1 MLRRLVVSLLLVVAH
16 RQIGAQT
23 GLAPEGALDFLLP
36 TGARALGMGQ
46 AVVAAG
52 AGSDVMGWNPA
63 LISRG
68 PREVALNVTQTFA
81 TQGGGSDAAGAIV
94 FAARDVGAFGL
105 TFRYVNTGQQDASP
119 GDDGSLPTGT
129 FMQTSMIFGATFAA
143 PFGNHFSV
151 GFTGKVLRIA
161 FPCTG
166 TCNTTTERPQTGAL
180 DLGVHYTFNKDSVF
194 TAGAV
199 VRNVGPKLQ
208 IQDAPQAD
216 ALPGRFEFGVAT
228 MPRFKDLSPDVR
240 LRAAL
245 DVVARL
251 SDNQDLGYR
260 LGGEVSYQN
269 RYQARAGY
277 VMNGPTG
284 SGFSFG
290 AGIATG
296 RLQIDLARF
305 LSESVAPGVAPPTF
319 LTLRYLF

>member
-1 MLRRLVVSLLLVVAH
+1 MLRRLALTLLLVIA
-16 RQIGAQT
+16 RREIGAQT
-23 GLAPEGALDFLLP
+23 GFAPEGALDFLLP

-52 AGSDVMGWNPA
+52 AGSDAMWWNPA
-63 LISRG
+63 LIARG

-81 TQGGGSDAAGAIV
+81 TQGGGSDAAGALV
-94 FAARDVGAFGL
+94 YSARGVGSIGL
-105 TFRYVNTGQQDASP
+105 MFRYVNTGQQEAS
-119 GDDGSLPTGT
+119 DNQLSSGT
-129 FMQTSMIFGATFAA
+129 FMQTSMMFGATFAA
-143 PFGNHFSV
+143 PFGEHFAA
-151 GFTGKVLRIA
+151 GFTAKVLRIGL
-161 FPCTG
+161 PCTG
-166 TCNTTTERPQTGAL
+166 SCNTTSAPPQTGAI
-180 DLGVHYTFNKDSVF
+180 DLGIHYSWNNDSLITV
-194 TAGAV
+194 GAV
-199 VRNVGPKLQ
+199 IRNVGPKLQ

-216 ALPGRFEFGVAT
+216 ALPGRFEFGVAM
-228 MPRFKDLSPDVR
+228 MPRFKNMPSDVR
-240 LRAAL
+240 FRGAV

-277 VMNGPTG
+277 VVNGPTG

-290 AGIATG
+290 AGIGTG

-305 LSESVAPGVAPPTF
+305 LSEAVAPGTAPPTF

>member
-1 MLRRLVVSLLLVVAH
+1 MLLVATH
-16 RQIGAQT
+16 RSVGAQT
-23 GLAPEGALDFLLP
+23 GRAPEGAPDFLLP

-52 AGSDVMGWNPA
+52 AGSDAIWWNPA

-68 PREVALNVTQTFA
+68 PREVALDITQTFA
-81 TQGGGSDAAGAIV
+81 TQGGGSDAAGTIV
-94 FAARDVGAFGL
+94 YAARGVGAIGL
-105 TFRYVNTGQQDASP
+105 MFRYVNTGQQDA
-119 GDDGSLPTGT
+119 GDDPNLPTGT
-129 FMQTSMIFGATFAA
+129 FMQTSTIFGATFAA
-143 PFGNHFSV
+143 PFGEHFSA
-151 GFTGKVLRIA
+151 GFTAKVLRIG

-166 TCNTTTERPQTGAL
+166 TCNTTAERPQTGAL
-180 DLGVHYTFNKDSVF
+180 DLGMHYTLNKDSLI
-194 TAGAV
+194 TLGAV
-199 VRNVGPKLQ
+199 IRNVGPKLQ

-216 ALPGRFEFGVAT
+216 ALPGRFEIGIAT
-228 MPRFKDLSPDVR
+228 MPRPKSLPPDLR
-240 LRAAL
+240 LRAAF
-245 DVVARL
+245 DVVSRL
-251 SDNQDLGYR
+251 SDNNELGYR

-277 VMNGPTG
+277 VVNGPTG

-290 AGIATG
+290 AGVATG

>member
-1 MLRRLVVSLLLVVAH
+1 M
-16 RQIGAQT
+16 
-23 GLAPEGALDFLLP
+23 
-36 TGARALGMGQ
+36 
-46 AVVAAG
+46 
-52 AGSDVMGWNPA
+52 
-63 LISRG
+63 
-68 PREVALNVTQTFA
+68 
-81 TQGGGSDAAGAIV
+81 
-94 FAARDVGAFGL
+94 
-105 TFRYVNTGQQDASP
+105 FRYVNTGQQDA
-119 GDDGSLPTGT
+119 GDDPNLPTGT
-129 FMQTSMIFGATFAA
+129 FMQTSTIFGATFAA
-143 PFGNHFSV
+143 PFGDHFSA
-151 GFTGKVLRIA
+151 GFTAKVLRIA

-166 TCNTTTERPQTGAL
+166 TCNTTSERPQTGAL

-199 VRNVGPKLQ
+199 IRNVGPKLQ

-228 MPRFKDLSPDVR
+228 MPRFKDLPADVR
-240 LRAAL
+240 LRGAL

-251 SDNQDLGYR
+251 SDNSELGYR

-277 VMNGPTG
+277 VINGPTG

-290 AGIATG
+290 AGVSTG

>member
-1 MLRRLVVSLLLVVAH
+1 MLRRFALTLLLLGAWFPHVA
-16 RQIGAQT
+16 GAQT
-23 GLAPEGALDFLLP
+23 GGAPEGALDFLLP

-52 AGSDVMGWNPA
+52 AGSDAMWWNPA

-81 TQGGGSDAAGAIV
+81 TQGGGSDAAGAFV
-94 FAARDVGAFGL
+94 YSARGVGSIGL
-105 TFRYVNTGQQDASP
+105 MFRYVNTGQQDASDESNLQS
-119 GDDGSLPTGT
+119 GA
-129 FMQTSMIFGATFAA
+129 FMQTSMMFGATFAA
-143 PFGNHFSV
+143 PFGDHFSA
-151 GFTGKVLRIA
+151 GFSAKVLRIGL
-161 FPCTG
+161 PCTG
-166 TCNTTTERPQTGAL
+166 SCNTTSAPPQTGAL
-180 DLGVHYTFNKDSVF
+180 DLGVHYTWNKDSLI
-194 TAGAV
+194 TLGAV

-228 MPRFKDLSPDVR
+228 MPRFKDMPPEVR
-240 LRAAL
+240 FRAAA

-251 SDNQDLGYR
+251 SDNQELGYR

-277 VMNGPTG
+277 VINGPTG

-305 LSESVAPGVAPPTF
+305 LSESAAPGVAPPTF

>member
-1 MLRRLVVSLLLVVAH
+1 VLRRLALTLLLVVSH
-16 RQIGAQT
+16 REIGAQT
-23 GLAPEGALDFLLP
+23 GFAPEGALDFLLP

-52 AGSDVMGWNPA
+52 AGSDVMWWNPA
-63 LISRG
+63 LIARG
-68 PREVALNVTQTFA
+68 PREIALNVTQTFA
-81 TQGGGSDAAGAIV
+81 TQNGGSDADIALV
-94 FAARDVGAFGL
+94 YAARDVGAIGL
-105 TFRYVNTGQQDASP
+105 MFRYVNTGQQDA
-119 GDDGSLPTGT
+119 GDDPNLPTGT
-129 FMQTSMIFGATFAA
+129 FMQTSTIFGATFAA
-143 PFGNHFSV
+143 PFGEHLSV
-151 GFTGKVLRIA
+151 GFTAKVLRIA

-166 TCNTTTERPQTGAL
+166 TCNTTAERPQTGAL
-180 DLGVHYTFNKDSVF
+180 DLGMHYTLNRDSLL
-194 TAGAV
+194 TIGAV

-228 MPRFKDLSPDVR
+228 MPRFNDLPADVR
-240 LRAAL
+240 VRGAL

-251 SDNQDLGYR
+251 SDNKELGYR
-260 LGGEVSYQN
+260 LGGEISYQH

-277 VMNGPTG
+277 VINGPTG

-305 LSESVAPGVAPPTF
+305 LSESAAPGVAPPTF

>member
-1 MLRRLVVSLLLVVAH
+1 MLRRLALSLLLVVAP
-16 RQIGAQT
+16 RNIGAQT

-52 AGSDVMGWNPA
+52 AGSDVMWWNPA
-63 LISRG
+63 LIARG
-68 PREVALNVTQTFA
+68 PREIALNVSQTFA
-81 TQGGGSDAAGAIV
+81 TQNGGSDADIALV
-94 FAARDVGAFGL
+94 YSARDVGAIGL
-105 TFRYVNTGQQDASP
+105 LFRYVNTGQQDASP
-119 GDDGSLPTGT
+119 SDDPNLPTGT
-129 FMQTSMIFGATFAA
+129 FMQTSMILGATFAA
-143 PFGNHFSV
+143 PFGDHFSV
-151 GFTGKVLRIA
+151 GFTGKVLRIG

-180 DLGVHYTFNKDSVF
+180 DLGVHYTFNKDSLF

-199 VRNVGPKLQ
+199 IRNVGPKLQ

-216 ALPGRFEFGVAT
+216 ALPGRFEFGIAT
-228 MPRFKDLSPDVR
+228 MPRFKDLPADVR
-240 LRAAL
+240 LRGAV

-251 SDNQDLGYR
+251 SDNEDLGYR

-277 VMNGPTG
+277 VINGPTG

-290 AGIATG
+290 AGISTG

-305 LSESVAPGVAPPTF
+305 LSESVVPGVAPPTF

>member
-1 MLRRLVVSLLLVVAH
+1 MLRRLVLTLLLVAA
-16 RQIGAQT
+16 RQAIGAQS
-23 GLAPEGALDFLLP
+23 GVAPEGALDCLWP

-52 AGSDVMGWNPA
+52 AGSDAMWWNPA
-63 LISRG
+63 LIARG

-81 TQGGGSDAAGAIV
+81 TQGGGSDAAGALVYFVRGI
-94 FAARDVGAFGL
+94 GSIGL
-105 TFRYVNTGQQDASP
+105 MFRYVNTGQQDA
-119 GDDGSLPTGT
+119 GDDPNLSSGT
-129 FMQTSMIFGATFAA
+129 FMQTSMMFGATFAA
-143 PFGNHFSV
+143 PFGEHFSA
-151 GFTGKVLRIA
+151 GFTAKVLRIGL
-161 FPCTG
+161 PCTG
-166 TCNTTTERPQTGAL
+166 SCNTTSAPPQTGAL
-180 DLGVHYTFNKDSVF
+180 DLGMHYALDRDSLV
-194 TAGAV
+194 TVGAV
-199 VRNVGPKLQ
+199 IRNVGPKLQ

-228 MPRFKDLSPDVR
+228 MPRFANMPSDVR
-240 LRAAL
+240 VRGAV

-251 SDNQDLGYR
+251 SDNSELGYR

-269 RYQARAGY
+269 RYEARAGY
-277 VMNGPTG
+277 VIKGPTG

>member
-1 MLRRLVVSLLLVVAH
+1 VVLLLVFA
-16 RQIGAQT
+16 RPAQIGAQT
-23 GLAPEGALDFLLP
+23 GFAPEGALDFLLP

-46 AVVAAG
+46 AVVAAA
-52 AGSDVMGWNPA
+52 AGSDVMWWNPA
-63 LISRG
+63 LIARG

-81 TQGGGSDAAGAIV
+81 TQGGGSDADIALV
-94 FAARDVGAFGL
+94 YSARDVGAIGL
-105 TFRYVNTGQQDASP
+105 MFRYVNTGQQDA
-119 GDDGSLPTGT
+119 GDDPNLPTGT

-143 PFGNHFSV
+143 PFGEHLSV

-180 DLGVHYTFNKDSVF
+180 DLGLHYTLNRDSLF
-194 TAGAV
+194 TVGAV

-228 MPRFKDLSPDVR
+228 MPKFKDLSPDVR
-240 LRAAL
+240 IRAAL

-251 SDNQDLGYR
+251 SDNTDLGYR
-260 LGGEVSYQN
+260 LGGEVTYRQ

-277 VMNGPTG
+277 VINGPTG

-290 AGIATG
+290 AGVSTG

>member
-1 MLRRLVVSLLLVVAH
+1 MLRRLAVVLLLVFA
-16 RQIGAQT
+16 RPAQIGAQT
-23 GLAPEGALDFLLP
+23 GFAPEGALDFLLP

-46 AVVAAG
+46 AVVAAA
-52 AGSDVMGWNPA
+52 AGSDVMWWNPA
-63 LISRG
+63 LIARG

-81 TQGGGSDAAGAIV
+81 TQGGGSDADIALV
-94 FAARDVGAFGL
+94 YSARDVGAIGL
-105 TFRYVNTGQQDASP
+105 MFRYVNTGQQDA
-119 GDDGSLPTGT
+119 GDDPNLPTGT

-143 PFGNHFSV
+143 PFGEHLSV

-180 DLGVHYTFNKDSVF
+180 DLGLHYTLNRDSLF
-194 TAGAV
+194 TVGAV

-228 MPRFKDLSPDVR
+228 MPKFKDLSPDVR
-240 LRAAL
+240 IRAAL

-251 SDNQDLGYR
+251 SDNTDLGYR
-260 LGGEVSYQN
+260 LGGEVTYRQ

-277 VMNGPTG
+277 VINGPTG

-290 AGIATG
+290 AGVSTG

>member
-1 MLRRLVVSLLLVVAH
+1 LLVVAH
-16 RQIGAQT
+16 RSLGAQT
-23 GLAPEGALDFLLP
+23 GIAPEGALDFLLP

-52 AGSDVMGWNPA
+52 AGSDAMWWNPA

-81 TQGGGSDAAGAIV
+81 TQGGGSDAAGALV
-94 FAARDVGAFGL
+94 YSARGVGAIGL
-105 TFRYVNTGQQDASP
+105 MFRYVNTGQQDA
-119 GDDGSLPTGT
+119 GDDPNLPSGT
-129 FMQTSMIFGATFAA
+129 FMQTSTMFGATFAA
-143 PFGNHFSV
+143 PFGEHFSA
-151 GFTGKVLRIA
+151 GFTAKVLRIA

-166 TCNTTTERPQTGAL
+166 TCNTTAERPQTGAL
-180 DLGVHYTFNKDSVF
+180 DLGMHYTSNKDSLITV
-194 TAGAV
+194 GAV

-240 LRAAL
+240 LRGAV

-251 SDNQDLGYR
+251 SDNQELGYR
-260 LGGEVSYQN
+260 FGGEVSYQN

-277 VMNGPTG
+277 VVNGPTG

-296 RLQIDLARF
+296 RLHIDLARF
-305 LSESVAPGVAPPTF
+305 LSETVAPGVAPPTF
-319 LTLRYLF
+319 LTVRYLF

>member
-1 MLRRLVVSLLLVVAH
+1 
-16 RQIGAQT
+16 
-23 GLAPEGALDFLLP
+23 
-36 TGARALGMGQ
+36 
-46 AVVAAG
+46 
-52 AGSDVMGWNPA
+52 
-63 LISRG
+63 
-68 PREVALNVTQTFA
+68 VALNVTQTFA

>member
-1 MLRRLVVSLLLVVAH
+1 MTLLLVFARPPQV
-16 RQIGAQT
+16 GAQT
-23 GLAPEGALDFLLP
+23 GFAPEGALDFLLP

-46 AVVAAG
+46 AVVAAA
-52 AGSDVMGWNPA
+52 AGSDVMWWNPA
-63 LISRG
+63 LIARG

-81 TQGGGSDAAGAIV
+81 TQGGGSDADIALV
-94 FAARDVGAFGL
+94 YSARDVGAIGL
-105 TFRYVNTGQQDASP
+105 IFRYVNTGQQDA
-119 GDDGSLPTGT
+119 GDDPNLPTGT

-143 PFGNHFSV
+143 PFGEHFSV

-166 TCNTTTERPQTGAL
+166 TCNTTSERPQTGAL
-180 DLGVHYTFNKDSVF
+180 DLGLHYTLNRDSVF
-194 TAGAV
+194 TVGAV

-228 MPRFKDLSPDVR
+228 MPKFKDLPPDVR
-240 LRAAL
+240 IRAAL

-251 SDNQDLGYR
+251 SDNTDLGYR
-260 LGGEVSYQN
+260 LGSEVTYRQ

-277 VMNGPTG
+277 VINGPTG

-290 AGIATG
+290 AGVSTG